1 MALEKEINQENIA
14 KLMDIF
20 YAKVRKDPQLSTV
33 FIPAV
38 GEDNESWEKH
48 KEKIG
53 RFWRQMLLGEPVFDG
68 QPLKKHL
75 ELPPFPREFFATWLQ
90 LFEDSLKMIY
100 EENVALSILMRA
112 QMIAQRFQ
120 VAIYDMQIH

>member
-14 KLMDIF
+14 KLMDVF

-75 ELPPFPREFFATWLQ
+75 ELPPFPKEFFTTWLR
-90 LFEDSLKMIY
+90 LFEDSLKIIY
-100 EENVALSILMRA
+100 EENVVSSILIRA
-112 QMIAQRFQ
+112 QTIAQRFQ
-120 VAIYDMQIH
+120 VAIYDMQIS

>member
-1 MALEKEINQENIA
+1 MEKTINHENIQ
-14 KLMDIF
+14 KLMDVF

-33 FIPAV
+33 FLPAV

-68 QPLKKHL
+68 QPLKKHI
-75 ELPPFPREFFATWLQ
+75 ELPPFPREFFATWLN
-90 LFEDSLKMIY
+90 LFSASLHQIY
-100 EENVALSILMRA
+100 EPEVAEAILHKA
-112 QMIAQRFQ
+112 TMIAQRFQ
-120 VAIYDMQIH
+120 VAIYEMHIH